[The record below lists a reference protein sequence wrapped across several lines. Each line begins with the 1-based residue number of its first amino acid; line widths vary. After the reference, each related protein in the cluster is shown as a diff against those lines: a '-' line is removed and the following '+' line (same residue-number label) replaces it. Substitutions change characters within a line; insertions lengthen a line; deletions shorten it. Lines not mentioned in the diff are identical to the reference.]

1 MARGKTGRPNT
12 WHKQRDIHGR
22 IPARH
27 SSGQTG
33 QGYADILKSV
43 YNAGV
48 KGAKFLYDNR
58 EKIMEYGK
66 EAYSGEVG
74 TYLKNLI
81 PDSDANARPGF
92 AGEFHTVLELP
103 NGKYGVGNY
112 IGPGTNL
119 TTRLKRGDP
128 PRTAVDKVA
137 RAHDLRYATSS
148 NADEVRRADN
158 IFISKVAELERKKAD
173 TSKNLTQAKIM
184 SAKVLAE
191 DLGLLSKGSF
201 SKFREGAPVRNVSDS
216 DMSYLKG
223 ELSAMEQEGYGAL
236 PGEMLKLKLI
246 KKMRKGSGKSSMKGR
261 GTGKLAD
268 LVSEKILP
276 ELFDKL
282 KVKNPLSKSQ
292 TKLLVDGAMTMAN
305 FADSNGGV
313 DKVANQIYSISKSVM
328 NLLTHPS
335 NLKQSGGAKSRN
347 GGLSAA
353 KHNSLLLKLS
363 HGMTKAVKQHMKG
376 TKGSGMSGG
385 EWYDDFYSG
394 FKSVFKPGAMILG
407 TVADALG
414 QPEIGI
420 PLQIISGL
428 M

>member
-1 MARGKTGRPNT
+1 MTRGKAGRPHT
-12 WHKQRDIHGR
+12 WHKQRDVYGR
-22 IPARH
+22 LPRH
-27 SSGQTG
+27 STGQTG

-103 NGKYGVGNY
+103 NGKYGVGNF

-137 RAHDLRYATSS
+137 RAHDLRYATAA
-148 NADEVRRADN
+148 NADEIRKADN
-158 IFISKVAELERKKAD
+158 IFISKVAELDRKKAD
-173 TSKNLTQAKIM
+173 SSKNLTQAKIM

-216 DMSYLKG
+216 DMGYLKG

-246 KKMRKGSGKSSMKGR
+246 KKMRKGSGKSGG

-268 LVSEKILP
+268 LVSERILP

-335 NLKQSGGAKSRN
+335 NLKQSGGAKTR
-347 GGLSAA
+347 GLSAA

-376 TKGSGMSGG
+376 KTGSGMSGG